1 MEETIRIKIN
11 KVERQNYV
19 MNEILELTNV
29 DFSSIFIS
37 VISILIG
44 VKASVS
50 LFEWVINKLGLE
62 TKWMRKKREEHELL
76 LQTSQ
81 SLADLRNQHN
91 HDVEESNTHDENI
104 KEELSIFMRE
114 IKSSVVKT
122 QSEIK
127 QFTENRITD
136 RQQSLEIQKELKD
149 SIKSIVEYNSSKD
162 RQIDNLM
169 AAQRE
174 VLADKINEKYKYY
187 ISIKGIPEDEVDEF
201 TNLHTAYK
209 GVGGNHSGDAKYEYC
224 MNHLQV
230 IPVKTKLIINDDK

>member
-11 KVERQNYV
+11 NTERQNYV
-19 MNEILELTNV
+19 MNEIIELTNV

-37 VISILIG
+37 VFIILVG
-44 VKASVS
+44 VKAIVS

-62 TKWMRKKREEHELL
+62 TKWMRRKREEHELL
-76 LQTSQ
+76 VQTSQ
-81 SLADLRNQHN
+81 NLSDLQNQHN

-104 KEELSIFMRE
+104 KEELCIFMKE
-114 IKSSVVKT
+114 IKSSVEKT

-127 QFTENRITD
+127 QFTENRVNH
-136 RQQSLEIQKELKD
+136 RKQSLEIQKELKD
-149 SIKSIVEYNSSKD
+149 SIKSIVTYNSSKD

-230 IPVKTKLIINDDK
+230 IPVKTKLIMNDDK

>member
-81 SLADLRNQHN
+81 SLADLQNQHN
-91 HDVEESNTHDENI
+91 HDVEESNIHDENI
-104 KEELSIFMRE
+104 KEELSIFMKE

>member
-1 MEETIRIKIN
+1 MS
-11 KVERQNYV
+11 
-19 MNEILELTNV
+19 EIIELTNV

-37 VISILIG
+37 VFIILVGI
-44 VKASVS
+44 KAIVS

-62 TKWMRKKREEHELL
+62 TKWMRKRREERELL
-76 LQTSQ
+76 IQTSQ
-81 SLADLRNQHN
+81 NLADLRNQHN

-104 KEELSIFMRE
+104 KEELSAFMEE
-114 IKSSVVKT
+114 IKLSIVKT

-127 QFTENRITD
+127 QFTENRIND
-136 RQQSLEIQKELKD
+136 RKQSLEIQKELTD
-149 SIKSIVEYNSSKD
+149 SIKSIAEYNSTKD
-162 RQIDNLM
+162 KQIDNLM

-209 GVGGNHSGDAKYEYC
+209 DVGGNHSGDAKYEYC
-224 MNHLQV
+224 MNHLSV
-230 IPVKTKLIINDDK
+230 IPVETKLVIEEKR

>member
-1 MEETIRIKIN
+1 
-11 KVERQNYV
+11 
-19 MNEILELTNV
+19 MNEIIELTNV

-37 VISILIG
+37 VFIILIG
-44 VKASVS
+44 VKAIVS

-62 TKWMRKKREEHELL
+62 TKWMRRKREEHELL

-81 SLADLRNQHN
+81 NLADLRNQHN
-91 HDVEESNTHDENI
+91 HDVEESNIHDENI
-104 KEELSIFMRE
+104 KEELSIFMKE
-114 IKSSVVKT
+114 IKSSVEKT
-122 QSEIK
+122 QLEIK
-127 QFTENRITD
+127 QFTENRVND
-136 RQQSLEIQKELKD
+136 RKQSLEIQRELKD
-149 SIKSIVEYNSSKD
+149 SIKSIVTYNSSKD

-201 TNLHTAYK
+201 ANLHTAYK

-224 MNHLQV
+224 INHLQV
-230 IPVKTKLIINDDK
+230 IPVKTKLIMNDDK

>member
-1 MEETIRIKIN
+1 MGEINELLNINFSYVLMSVFIILAGIKSIVTI
-11 KVERQNYV
+11 
-19 MNEILELTNV
+19 
-29 DFSSIFIS
+29 
-37 VISILIG
+37 
-44 VKASVS
+44 
-50 LFEWVINKLGLE
+50 FEWVVDKLGLE
-62 TKWMRKKREEHELL
+62 TKWMRGKREEHDLL

-81 SLADLRNQHN
+81 NLADLRNQHN

-104 KEELSIFMRE
+104 KEELSTFMTE
-114 IKSSVVKT
+114 IRLSVAKT

-127 QFTENRITD
+127 QFAENRIKD
-136 RQQSLEIQKELKD
+136 RKQSLEIQKELTD
-149 SIKSIVEYNSSKD
+149 SIKNIAEYNSSKD
-162 RQIDNLM
+162 KQIENLM

-230 IPVKTKLIINDDK
+230 IPVKTKLVINDNK